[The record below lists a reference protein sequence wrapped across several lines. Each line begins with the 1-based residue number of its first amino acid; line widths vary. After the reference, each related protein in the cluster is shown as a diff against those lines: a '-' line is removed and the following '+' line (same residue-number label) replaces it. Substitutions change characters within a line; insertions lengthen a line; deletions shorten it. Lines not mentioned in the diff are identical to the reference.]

1 MKQIINN
8 YKAKETKEN
17 IKDISKANFIIIYKR
32 IVQIFENLHT
42 DLDGKEQ
49 QGAIEFKNLALDGYN
64 YLIYITKDAK
74 EIGNKFFQLINIYL
88 KKEVEEIGLKI
99 YKNLNILVKV
109 EIKKISEINI
119 LAYIELLKYINEN
132 SQRMTEIWNN
142 NIICKKNQQKLAINS
157 VKLFFYFIGL
167 LNETF
172 KIFNDYLNNNISQ
185 GLNYLIELKSQNGKL
200 IESLKNILNS
210 IKTIENENLKD
221 NSKRNLLENY
231 YTLINQSFYSLF
243 IIKGKNINKDELE
256 LILYSFK
263 FSVGNTINTFVT
275 HMAMK
280 YFEDIILS
288 KNIAQNENN
297 LEIIKNWKI
306 IFNEN
311 TYLQNNYKSE
321 SKYNII
327 IKYFIKFYLYCFKNN
342 EQYHIFKEISKKFFE
357 DKFKIFKNFV
367 KKLNDFEIIFEYKIQ
382 IIYHIQ
388 NFYEWDK
395 EYTFSD
401 LYFFFKEITSFYLSF
416 FSLSNDYIG
425 EHIREEKIK
434 EKELLQKNI
443 IKAQNENNSNFETI
457 IRKENITHLFLI
469 LVNSKYDKYIYI
481 EDENLLNE
489 FLYVTLKIWR
499 QLIEILKTIL
509 MKENNLDQRTYM
521 INKASVQISKFFY
534 FYFYIYEKHRVNHQT
549 HDMNNE
555 YTDILID
562 IYLNSLSKEI
572 NLFISVLKNYCLIF
586 INYASL
592 EIKYA
597 Q

>member
-99 YKNLNILVKV
+99 YKNLNILIKV

-142 NIICKKNQQKLAINS
+142 NINCKKNQQKLAINS

-572 NLFISVLKNYCLIF
+572 NLFI
-586 INYASL
+586 
-592 EIKYA
+592 
-597 Q
+597 